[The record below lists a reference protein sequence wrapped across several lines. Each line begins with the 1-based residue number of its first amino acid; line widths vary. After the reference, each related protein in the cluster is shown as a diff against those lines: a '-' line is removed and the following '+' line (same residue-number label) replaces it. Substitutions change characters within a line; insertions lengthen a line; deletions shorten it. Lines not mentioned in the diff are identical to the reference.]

1 MSDAGAGLR
10 VRVPVLP
17 VGTVALVFVLLLV
30 FDGLT
35 GWAEEAR
42 NRW

>member
-1 MSDAGAGLR
+1 MRGR
-10 VRVPVLP
+10 VHEVRLPVLP

-30 FDGLT
+30 FDRLT
-35 GWAEEAR
+35 SWAEEAR

>member
-1 MSDAGAGLR
+1 MSDAEAGLR

-17 VGTVALVFVLLLV
+17 VGTVTLVFVLFLV

-35 GWAEEAR
+35 SWAEEAR

>member
-1 MSDAGAGLR
+1 MRGRIHG
-10 VRVPVLP
+10 VRLPVLP
-17 VGTVALVFVLLLV
+17 VGTVALVFVVLLV

-42 NRW
+42 NLW